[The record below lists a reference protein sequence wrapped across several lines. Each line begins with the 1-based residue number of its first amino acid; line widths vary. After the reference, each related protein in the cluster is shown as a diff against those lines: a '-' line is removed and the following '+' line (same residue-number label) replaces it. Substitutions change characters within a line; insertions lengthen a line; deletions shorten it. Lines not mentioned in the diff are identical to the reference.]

1 MKRIIALLTV
11 LVVSISTGGAVASAS
26 ASDHSRELVP
36 RGAPL
41 FFGCS
46 SSIQY
51 SPIHHCY
58 YMFNRPSPA
67 VEQDEAN
74 DAPETVVSAVTI
86 DGDELD
92 DIITTPG
99 ESAPSKKAV
108 ARVDRQITEI
118 AADYDACEGECLLNL
133 QVHLPEWPGLETV
146 SLQSRAGKG
155 DEVSCELTKT
165 EDTIPAAT
173 NLTAPRGAELAVECI
188 GDALVEQLGDDAMGF
203 VTVIAD
209 EPWPTT
215 NQLSTRSTRS
225 PRSGAMNDQVWD
237 AMRIEILVQDVDPL
251 VAKKK
256 DRSPAWQDPC
266 ESYDCRRGYCDPY
279 CP

>member
-1 MKRIIALLTV
+1 MKKLATLLAFLLVSTVFGGGVALAGQSVDSL
-11 LVVSISTGGAVASAS
+11 SP
-26 ASDHSRELVP
+26 VP
-36 RGAPL
+36 RAAPL
-41 FFGCS
+41 FIGCS

-51 SPIHHCY
+51 SPLHHCY
-58 YMFNRPSPA
+58 YMVNRPSPP

-99 ESAPSKKAV
+99 ERAASKKAV
-108 ARVDRQITEI
+108 ARVDRQVTEI
-118 AADYDACEGECLLNL
+118 AADYEACEGECLLNL
-133 QVHLPEWPGLETV
+133 QVHLPEWSGDGTI
-146 SLQSRAGKG
+146 SLQPRADKG
-155 DEVSCELTKT
+155 DEVACELTNT
-165 EDTIPAAT
+165 EDTIPSAT
-173 NLTAPRGAELAVECI
+173 RLLAPRAAELAVECI
-188 GDALVEQLGDDAMGF
+188 ADALVEQLGDTATGF

-215 NQLSTRSTRS
+215 TLRSARS
-225 PRSGAMNDQVWD
+225 SVMNDQVWD
-237 AMRIEILVQDVDPL
+237 GMKIEILVQDVDPL

-256 DRSPAWQDPC
+256 DRTPAWEDPC
-266 ESYDCRRGYCDPY
+266 KSYDCRQGYCDPY

>member
-1 MKRIIALLTV
+1 MKKFAALVAFT
-11 LVVSISTGGAVASAS
+11 LVSTFLGGAVASAS
-26 ASDHSRELVP
+26 QSVDSMKPVP
-36 RGAPL
+36 RVAPL

-46 SSIQY
+46 PSIQY

-58 YMFNRPSPA
+58 YAFNRQPSP

-99 ESAPSKKAV
+99 ESAASKKAV
-108 ARVDRQITEI
+108 ARVDRQITVI
-118 AADYDACEGECLLNL
+118 AEDYEACEGECLLNL
-133 QVHLPEWPGLETV
+133 QVHMPEWSGGWPF
-146 SLQSRAGKG
+146 SLQLRADKG
-155 DEVSCELTKT
+155 DEVACELTKT
-165 EDTIPAAT
+165 EDTIPSAT
-173 NLTAPRGAELAVECI
+173 KLLAPRAAELAVECI
-188 GDALVEQLGDDAMGF
+188 GDALVEQLGDDAVGF

-209 EPWPTT
+209 EQWPPAS
-215 NQLSTRSTRS
+215 LRSTRS
-225 PRSGAMNDQVWD
+225 SAMNDQVWD

-256 DRSPAWQDPC
+256 DRSPAWEDPC
-266 ESYDCRRGYCDPY
+266 KSYDCRQGYCDPY

>member
-1 MKRIIALLTV
+1 MRKVSVVAVTAALVFAFGLNGTAMAAQ
-11 LVVSISTGGAVASAS
+11 VSDVSAPEPKIQP
-26 ASDHSRELVP
+26 RFLPGCFIFGTRVP
-36 RGAPL
+36 CESLRQQA
-41 FFGCS
+41 
-46 SSIQY
+46 
-51 SPIHHCY
+51 
-58 YMFNRPSPA
+58 PA

-118 AADYDACEGECLLNL
+118 AADYEACEGECLLNL
-133 QVHLPEWPGLETV
+133 QVHLPVLPGLETV
-146 SLQSRAGKG
+146 SLQSRADKG

-209 EPWPTT
+209 EPWPTK